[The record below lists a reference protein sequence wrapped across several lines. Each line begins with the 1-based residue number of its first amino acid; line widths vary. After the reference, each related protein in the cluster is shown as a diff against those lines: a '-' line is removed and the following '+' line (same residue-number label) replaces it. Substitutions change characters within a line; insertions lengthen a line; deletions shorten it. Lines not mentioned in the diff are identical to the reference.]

1 MDNISIKASVEVT
14 QQTSWTDTRCISKQ
28 AAECGGS
35 LSHEL
40 IESELRSITEALR
53 EGCLQ
58 QLRRDEVLLKTADTP
73 EPEPAATP

>member
-1 MDNISIKASVEVT
+1 MDNIKIKVSVEVT
-14 QQTSWTDTRCISKQ
+14 QQTSWTESRCISKL
-28 AAECGGS
+28 AAEYGGS

-40 IESELRSITEALR
+40 IESHVRSITEALQ